1 MSDEGTL
8 DRRGIDVRTVAA
20 LGERVAVVETQQ
32 RALKDD
38 TGIIRSSIHAI
49 NQDLQKVFITTQRT
63 ETQLSQL
70 LGMTADLPSIAE
82 TTRKFAAMK
91 SDIDGVIAKAQ
102 ETRGAMRA
110 LGLVGTAL
118 MMAITAGGA
127 GVTILLY
134 LFGHLK

>member
-118 MMAITAGGA
+118 MMAITAGGG

>member
-1 MSDEGTL
+1 MSDEGAL

-20 LGERVAVVETQQ
+20 LGERVAIVETQQ

-63 ETQLSQL
+63 ETQLAQL

-82 TTRKFAAMK
+82 TTRKFADMK
-91 SDIDGVIAKAQ
+91 SDIDGVIARAQ
-102 ETRGAMRA
+102 QSRGALRA
-110 LGLVGTAL
+110 LAIVGSAL
-118 MMAITAGGA
+118 MGAVTIGA
-127 GVTILLY
+127 GIATTFFY